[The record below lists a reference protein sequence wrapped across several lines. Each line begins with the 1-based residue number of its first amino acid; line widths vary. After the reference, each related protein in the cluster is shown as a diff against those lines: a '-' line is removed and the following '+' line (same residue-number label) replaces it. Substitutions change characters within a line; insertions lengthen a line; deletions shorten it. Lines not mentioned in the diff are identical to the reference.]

1 MSKFI
6 DKNIRLNLP
15 ANDQQV
21 SSEKK
26 ITRKAATSVAITQ
39 ELADE
44 LIIANIQVAHQKKEI
59 GERTAE
65 LVIAKVEKAKRV
77 AELIIANKEL
87 LFQNEE
93 RTKRAA
99 ELVSL
104 IIKLGLANSKAVKSE
119 RQLLSTLNALAL
131 ARDNETGNHII
142 RTQHYVKTLALRLRK
157 MGHYKEDLN
166 DCTIELLFKAA
177 PLHDI
182 GKVGIP
188 DHILHKPG
196 PLTEDEWAVMKTH
209 PTIGVTV
216 LQSSNDES
224 PEMAVMAIAIQ
235 IAGGHHEHWDG
246 CGYPNGLKGLAIP
259 LAARIMS
266 VADMYDALVSER
278 VYKKEWTY
286 DEAAQEIILNKGV
299 RFDPFVVD
307 AFIAERAKFQ
317 NIDKKYRDA

>member
-1 MSKFI
+1 MTTFI
-6 DKNIRLNLP
+6 DDNVPLNL
-15 ANDQQV
+15 AFNREQS

-26 ITRKAATSVAITQ
+26 ITRKAATLVAMTQ
-39 ELADE
+39 ELRDE
-44 LIIANIQVAHQKKEI
+44 LLIANVEVAHQKEEKR
-59 GERTAE
+59 ERAAE

-77 AELIIANKEL
+77 AELVIANKEL
-87 LFQNEE
+87 LFQNQEK
-93 RTKRAA
+93 TKRAA

-142 RTQHYVKTLALRLRK
+142 RTQRYVKTLALRLRK
-157 MGHYKEDLN
+157 MGHYENELN
-166 DCTIELLFKAA
+166 DSAIELLFRAA

-196 PLTEDEWAVMKTH
+196 PLSEDEWVVMKTH
-209 PTIGVTV
+209 TTIGTTV
-216 LQSSNDES
+216 LHSSNDES
-224 PEMAVMAIAIQ
+224 PEMAVMTVAIQ
-235 IAGGHHEHWDG
+235 IAGGHHERWDG
-246 CGYPNGLKGLAIP
+246 CGYPGSLKGLAIP

-266 VADMYDALVSER
+266 VADMYDALVSKR
-278 VYKKEWTY
+278 VYKKEWGH

-307 AFIAERAKFQ
+307 AFIVEQLKFK
-317 NIDKKYRDA
+317 NIYKKYQDA

>member
-1 MSKFI
+1 MPKSIK
-6 DKNIRLNLP
+6 KKVTLNLP
-15 ANDQQV
+15 LKYQKA

-26 ITRKAATSVAITQ
+26 ITRKAATSVAITH

-44 LIIANIQVAHQKKEI
+44 LIIANIEVAHQKKEI
-59 GERTAE
+59 GERNAE
-65 LVIAKVEKAKRV
+65 LGIAKVEKAKRV

-87 LFQNEE
+87 LFQSEE
-93 RTKRAA
+93 RTKRSA

-104 IIKLGLANSKAVKSE
+104 IIKLGIANNKAVKSE
-119 RQLLSTLNALAL
+119 RQMLSTLNSLAL

-157 MGHYKEDLN
+157 MGHYKNELN
-166 DCTIELLFKAA
+166 DCAIELLFKAA

-196 PLTEDEWAVMKTH
+196 PLTEDEWVVMKTH
-209 PTIGVTV
+209 PTIGMTV

-246 CGYPNGLKGLAIP
+246 CGYPSGLKGLAIP

-278 VYKKEWTY
+278 IYKKEWTY
-286 DEAAQEIILNKGV
+286 DEAAQEIIINKGV

-307 AFIAERAKFQ
+307 AFIAEQVKFQ

>member
-1 MSKFI
+1 MS
-6 DKNIRLNLP
+6 LP
-15 ANDQQV
+15 RNHQQA

-26 ITRKAATSVAITQ
+26 ITRKVATSVAITE

-44 LIIANIQVAHQKKEI
+44 LISANMEVAHQKKEI
-59 GERTAE
+59 GERAAE
-65 LVIAKVEKAKRV
+65 LVIAKAEKAKRV

-142 RTQHYVKTLALRLRK
+142 RTQYYVKTLALRLRK
-157 MGHYKEDLN
+157 MGHYKNELN
-166 DCTIELLFKAA
+166 DGAIELLFKAA

-188 DHILHKPG
+188 DHILHKPD
-196 PLTEDEWAVMKTH
+196 PLTEDEWVVMKTH
-209 PTIGVTV
+209 PTIGITV

-224 PEMAVMAIAIQ
+224 PEMPVMTIAIQ

-246 CGYPNGLKGLAIP
+246 CGYPAGLKGLAIP

-266 VADMYDALVSER
+266 VADMYDALVSKR
-278 VYKKEWTY
+278 VYKKEWAH

-299 RFDPFVVD
+299 RFDPLVVE
-307 AFIAERAKFQ
+307 AFIAEQVKFQ
-317 NIDKKYRDA
+317 NINKKYQDA

>member
-6 DKNIRLNLP
+6 AKNIRLNLP

-157 MGHYKEDLN
+157 MGHYKEELN

>member
-1 MSKFI
+1 MPKLI
-6 DKNIRLNLP
+6 DKNIPLNQALSH
-15 ANDQQV
+15 QQP

-26 ITRKAATSVAITQ
+26 ITRKVATSVAITQ

-44 LIIANIQVAHQKKEI
+44 LIIANMEVAHQKKEK
-59 GERTAE
+59 GERAAE
-65 LVIAKVEKAKRV
+65 LVIAKIEKAKRV
-77 AELIIANKEL
+77 AELVIANKEL

-142 RTQHYVKTLALRLRK
+142 RTQRYVKTLALRLRK
-157 MGHYKEDLN
+157 MGHYQNELN
-166 DCTIELLFKAA
+166 DRSIDLLFKAA

-196 PLTEDEWAVMKTH
+196 ALTEDEWTVMKTH
-209 PTIGVTV
+209 PTIGATV

-224 PEMAVMAIAIQ
+224 PEIDVMTIAIQ

-246 CGYPNGLKGLAIP
+246 CGYPEGLKGLAIP
-259 LAARIMS
+259 LSARIMS

-278 VYKKEWTY
+278 VYKKEWTH
-286 DEAAQEIILNKGV
+286 DEAAQEIILHKGA

-307 AFIAERAKFQ
+307 AFIAEQEKFK
-317 NIDKKYRDA
+317 NIAKKYRDD

>member
-1 MSKFI
+1 MPKLI
-6 DKNIRLNLP
+6 DKNIPLNPGL
-15 ANDQQV
+15 NHQQA

-26 ITRKAATSVAITQ
+26 ITKKVATSVAITQ

-44 LIIANIQVAHQKKEI
+44 LIIANMEVAHQKKEK
-59 GERTAE
+59 GEWAAE
-65 LVIAKVEKAKRV
+65 LIIAKIEKAKRV
-77 AELIIANKEL
+77 AELVIANKEL

-93 RTKRAA
+93 RIKRAA

-104 IIKLGLANSKAVKSE
+104 IIKLGLANSKSVKSE

-157 MGHYKEDLN
+157 MGHYQHELSDRS
-166 DCTIELLFKAA
+166 IELFFKAA

-188 DHILHKPG
+188 DHILHKPAA
-196 PLTEDEWAVMKTH
+196 LTEDEWTVMKTH

-224 PEMAVMAIAIQ
+224 PEMDVMTIAIQ

-246 CGYPNGLKGLAIP
+246 GGYPEGLKGLTIP
-259 LAARIMS
+259 LPARIMS

-278 VYKKEWTY
+278 VYKKEWTH

-307 AFIAERAKFQ
+307 AFIAEQEKFQ

>member
-1 MSKFI
+1 MPKLI
-6 DKNIRLNLP
+6 DQDIPLNPPLKY
-15 ANDQQV
+15 QQA

-44 LIIANIQVAHQKKEI
+44 LIIANMEVAHQKKEK
-59 GERTAE
+59 GERAAE

-77 AELIIANKEL
+77 AELVIANKEL

-142 RTQHYVKTLALRLRK
+142 RTQHYVKALALRLRK
-157 MGHYKEDLN
+157 MGHYKNELN
-166 DCTIELLFKAA
+166 DCAVELLLKAA

-196 PLTEDEWAVMKTH
+196 PLTEDEWAIMKTH
-209 PTIGVTV
+209 PTIGMTV
-216 LQSSNDES
+216 LQSSNEES
-224 PEMAVMAIAIQ
+224 PEMAIMAIALQ

-278 VYKKEWTY
+278 VYKKEWTHE
-286 DEAAQEIILNKGV
+286 EAAQEIILNKGV

-307 AFIAERAKFQ
+307 AFITEQAKFQ
-317 NIDKKYRDA
+317 NIDKKYRDT

>member
-1 MSKFI
+1 MPKLI
-6 DKNIRLNLP
+6 DKGDLLNTLLNYLQ
-15 ANDQQV
+15 A

-26 ITRKAATSVAITQ
+26 ITRKVATSVAITQ

-44 LIIANIQVAHQKKEI
+44 LIIANIEVAHQKKEI
-59 GERTAE
+59 GKRNAE

-104 IIKLGLANSKAVKSE
+104 IIKLGLANNRAVKSE

-142 RTQHYVKTLALRLRK
+142 RTQYYVKTLALRLRK
-157 MGHYKEDLN
+157 MGHYRNELN
-166 DCTIELLFKAA
+166 DSAIELLFKAA

-188 DHILHKPG
+188 DHILHKHG
-196 PLTEDEWAVMKTH
+196 PLTEEEWEVMKTH
-209 PTIGVTV
+209 PTIGATV

-246 CGYPNGLKGLAIP
+246 CGYPGGLKGLAIP
-259 LAARIMS
+259 LAAQIMS

-278 VYKKEWTY
+278 VYKKQWTY
-286 DEAAQEIILNKGV
+286 DEAAQEIILNKGL
-299 RFDPFVVD
+299 RFDPLVVD
-307 AFIAERAKFQ
+307 AFIAEQAKFQ
-317 NIDKKYRDA
+317 KIDKKYRDA

>member
-1 MSKFI
+1 MPKLL
-6 DKNIRLNLP
+6 DKDVPLNIPLNY
-15 ANDQQV
+15 QQA
-21 SSEKK
+21 SSAKK
-26 ITRKAATSVAITQ
+26 ITKKVATSVAITQ

-44 LIIANIQVAHQKKEI
+44 LIIANMEVAHQKKEK
-59 GERTAE
+59 GERAAE

-104 IIKLGLANSKAVKSE
+104 IIKLGLANNKAAKSE
-119 RQLLSTLNALAL
+119 RQLLLTLNALAL

-142 RTQHYVKTLALRLRK
+142 RTQYYVKALALRLRK
-157 MGHYKEDLN
+157 MGHYKNELN
-166 DCTIELLFKAA
+166 DYAIELLFKAA

-209 PTIGVTV
+209 PTIGMTV

-224 PEMAVMAIAIQ
+224 PEMAIMAIALQ

-246 CGYPNGLKGLAIP
+246 RGYPNGLKGLAIP

-278 VYKKEWTY
+278 VYKKEWTHE
-286 DEAAQEIILNKGV
+286 EAAQEIILNKGV
-299 RFDPFVVD
+299 RFDPFIVD
-307 AFIAERAKFQ
+307 AFIAEQAKFQ
-317 NIDKKYRDA
+317 NINKKYRDA